1 MSQAD
6 VRALIEQRL
15 KDFADENDL
24 QVAWQDVP
32 FDPPAADY
40 LASNLLPAETRSE
53 DLAGAHRCWSGVF
66 QITIATPSNKGPGAG
81 EAWLK
86 QLDALF
92 PCNLVI
98 AGPVLSVQIIT
109 PVSAGPEIPD
119 ESHVRL
125 PASFQ
130 YRADFVG

>member
-15 KDFADENDL
+15 KGFTDDNDL
-24 QVAWQDVP
+24 LVAWQDIA
-32 FDPPAADY
+32 FDPPAGDY
-40 LASNLLPAETRSE
+40 FAFFLLPAQTRS
-53 DLAGAHRCWSGVF
+53 DDMAGAHRAWTGIA
-66 QITIATPSNKGPGAG
+66 QIDVRTPSGKGPGAG

-92 PCNLVI
+92 PCNLI
-98 AGPVLSVQIIT
+98 ISGSALSVLILT

-119 ESHVRL
+119 ESHVSL
-125 PASFQ
+125 PVSFQ